1 MSDVRRQR
9 RPSPASR
16 VGLQSCQFPAYT
28 GDAGA
33 DQRLVADEPEGKAHQ
48 DRREA
53 REPRPLCR
61 VSDGRSRHLTAI
73 VRRHPAAHR
82 GTAAAAR
89 CGARVKEGKH
99 AYVTNYSFFGPGTV
113 SVIDTATNTVA
124 ATVGVGS
131 FPVGV
136 GIIPDIPFSAFSAK
150 LETEVHGAPNEDSFE
165 LQSSFT
171 LGSTSNGSI
180 PSSSR

>member
-1 MSDVRRQR
+1 
-9 RPSPASR
+9 
-16 VGLQSCQFPAYT
+16 
-28 GDAGA
+28 
-33 DQRLVADEPEGKAHQ
+33 
-48 DRREA
+48 
-53 REPRPLCR
+53 
-61 VSDGRSRHLTAI
+61 
-73 VRRHPAAHR
+73 
-82 GTAAAAR
+82 
-89 CGARVKEGKH
+89 
-99 AYVTNYSFFGPGTV
+99 
-113 SVIDTATNTVA
+113 VIDTATNTVA